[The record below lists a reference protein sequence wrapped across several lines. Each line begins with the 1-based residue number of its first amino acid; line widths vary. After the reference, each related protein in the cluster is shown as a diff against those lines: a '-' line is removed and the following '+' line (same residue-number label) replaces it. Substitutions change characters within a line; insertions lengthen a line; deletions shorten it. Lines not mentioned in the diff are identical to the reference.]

1 MRAFRTTTIACLVPL
16 AALSAGC
23 GGGERQDKNE
33 PKGSYSVEV
42 SKAEFPADQSLAKDT
57 ELSIVVKN
65 TDTKPLPNVAVTVD
79 RFSKA
84 SDQVG
89 LADPQRPVW
98 IVDRGPFG
106 GETAYVNTWALG
118 PLAPGDSRTFT
129 WKVTAV
135 QAGAQELSYK
145 VSPGLAGRARVA
157 DPAAASGKLKIN
169 ISREP
174 SQARVDPET
183 GEVIRGEGA
192 VAGGG
197 G

>member
-1 MRAFRTTTIACLVPL
+1 MRAFRTTTIACLLPL

-42 SKAEFPADQSLAKDT
+42 SKAEFPAEQSLAK
-57 ELSIVVKN
+57 ESEMSIVVKN
-65 TDTKPLPNVAVTVD
+65 TDDKPLPDVAVTVD

-84 SDQVG
+84 SDQAG
-89 LADPQRPVW
+89 LADAQRPVW

-106 GETAYVNTWALG
+106 GETAFVNTWALG
-118 PLAPGDSRTFT
+118 PLAPGESKTFT

-135 QAGAQELSYK
+135 QAGAHDIAYK
-145 VSPGLAGRARVA
+145 VSPGLDGRARVA
-157 DPAAASGKLKIN
+157 DPARAAGTFRIN
-169 ISREP
+169 ISQKP
-174 SQARVDPET
+174 AQARVDPKT

-192 VAGGG
+192 VAGG
-197 G
+197 